1 MYTPDLIAEVK
12 ELFPDNDQMHKLA
25 DEGNVYLGRYL
36 DDSSSNT
43 IHINTVL
50 LATSLEQLQEIAR
63 QAKRKLDLYSK
74 WCDQD
79 PRRL

>member
-1 MYTPDLIAEVK
+1 
-12 ELFPDNDQMHKLA
+12 MHKLA